1 MAKVFYLEDSFPIKE
16 PLFTRSRKP
25 YRGSRSSAEDNL
37 EMNSLIVNFH
47 RLQNEINSIEGM
59 IDNLSRNLVGKISD
73 TTNFQAPN
81 DGIEYEISGVNISIQ
96 GNEESMILDTISKIS
111 GKIKRLESKIKRLE
125 NGK

>member
-1 MAKVFYLEDSFPIKE
+1 MAKTFYIEDSFPIKE

-47 RLQNEINSIEGM
+47 RLQNSINSIEGTV
-59 IDNLSRNLVGKISD
+59 DDLSGNLVGQILG
-73 TTNFQAPN
+73 TTSAQALN
-81 DGIEYEISGVNISIQ
+81 DGIDYEISEVEISIE
-96 GNEESMILDTISKIS
+96 NMEENMVLDTISKIS